1 MGIFQ
6 KLRVHFLFVAMLI
19 LPLAGSLAFHAS
31 PLGCTRSSHCADHAR
46 TSSLRAAHWMDVLKF
61 GGTTPP
67 FDVIQKTQEFVGSRA
82 ERAEEFFA
90 DDYVFRG
97 SIIGPMSNAE
107 VRETQKVRRSYKNE
121 RAAPLVILRTPAL
134 AVACACTRSQAV
146 AFLLSL
152 SLWWGGGEGG

>member
-1 MGIFQ
+1 
-6 KLRVHFLFVAMLI
+6 MLI
-19 LPLAGSLAFHAS
+19 LPLASSLAFHAS
-31 PLGCTRSSHCADHAR
+31 PLGCTRSSHSSDHAR

-107 VRETQKVRRSYKNE
+107 VRETQKVRRSSQKNS
-121 RAAPLVILRTPAL
+121 LL
-134 AVACACTRSQAV
+134 
-146 AFLLSL
+146 LLSSCARLHHLWRVLARALKLWL
-152 SLWWGGGEGG
+152 SYSL